1 MLSRITTVQEC
12 DATEADSS
20 TGDDLI
26 NKNIRKAAMSEQ
38 HIKLPEGS
46 IERTTTTL
54 NLGPTHPATHGVMQ
68 NILELDGERIVSTE
82 QTIGYIHRAFE
93 KLAERRPLAQ
103 ITTLTDR
110 LNYCSSPINNMG
122 WHLTCEKLLGVKTP
136 KRVDY
141 LRVIIMELARISDH
155 LICNSIVGVDAG
167 AYTGFLYVMQYRELI
182 YEIYEEVCGARL
194 TTNMGR
200 IGGFER
206 NFNNIAFEKIE
217 KFLEEYPKVLKEFEN
232 LFQRNRIFMERT
244 QGSGAISAERALNY
258 GFTGPNLRA
267 AGIDY
272 DVRVHSPYSSYED
285 FQFNIPVG
293 TTGDNYDRWLV
304 REQEMWQSLSII
316 EQAYQKVQEFK
327 GTDADVYHADV
338 PEYYLPEK
346 ADVYTKMEA
355 LIYHFKIIMGETDI
369 PAGEVYQSVEGG
381 NGELGFYLISDGGR
395 SPYRL
400 HFRRP
405 CFVYYQ
411 AYEELIEGSM
421 LSDAIMTMSSLNLI
435 AGELDA

>member
-1 MLSRITTVQEC
+1 
-12 DATEADSS
+12 
-20 TGDDLI
+20 
-26 NKNIRKAAMSEQ
+26 MSDVLHH

-46 IERTTTTL
+46 IEKQTTTL
-54 NLGPTHPATHGVMQ
+54 NLGPTHPATHGVFQ
-68 NILELDGERIVSTE
+68 NIIELDGERIVSAE
-82 QTIGYIHRAFE
+82 QTVGFIHRAFE
-93 KLAERRPLAQ
+93 KIAERRPLFQ

-122 WHLTCEKLLGVKTP
+122 WHLTCEKLLKVETP

-141 LRVIIMELARISDH
+141 LRVIIMELARITDH

-167 AYTGFLYVMQYRELI
+167 AYTGFLYVMQWREHV

-206 NFNNIAFEKIE
+206 NFSNTAFEKLE
-217 KFLEEYPKVLKEFEN
+217 KFLKEFPKVWKEFEN
-232 LFQRNRIFMERT
+232 LFKRNRIFIDRT
-244 QGSGAISAERALNY
+244 KDTGAISAERALNY

-267 AGIDY
+267 SGVDY
-272 DVRVHSPYSSYED
+272 DVRVHTPYSSYQD
-285 FQFNIPVG
+285 FDFTVPVG

-304 REQEMWQSLSII
+304 RGEEVWQSLSII
-316 EQAYQKVQEFK
+316 EQAYKKVQEFK
-327 GTDADVYHADV
+327 GTDADVYHADC
-338 PEYYLPEK
+338 PAYYLPEK
-346 ADVYTKMEA
+346 KDVYTKMEA

-369 PAGEVYQSVEGG
+369 PKGEVYNAVEGA

-405 CFVYYQ
+405 CFIY
-411 AYEELIEGSM
+411 
-421 LSDAIMTMSSLNLI
+421 
-435 AGELDA
+435 